1 MENTIPYEDPKN
13 VNKSNSSTLWI
24 LLIFSLLGNTYL
36 AYEFY
41 NSNFK
46 NGKSVKTQN
55 AELLADIQKIN
66 FSKDSLQSEFDAIYK
81 QFQEAATQSNTLNE
95 EKASIVAELEKRK
108 IQVARLL
115 AQGGGPQLLKAKAEI
130 EALKKELTDYQAK
143 VESLRSE
150 NDAYAGKNAELEAA
164 KGEAQSKAQMAEEE
178 KTAMKQKISK
188 SSYFMV
194 SDLKIAPQR
203 SKRGEKETTFKTSK
217 VENIRVTFE
226 LIPTDIIEKGDKS
239 ISIRILGANGEVLT
253 NDNEV
258 LQDSDQLITHKYD
271 FVYNGDNESVS
282 YNYKQTATFK
292 KGAHMVEIIQ
302 DGKLLSRGNFTL
314 E

>member
-1 MENTIPYEDPKN
+1 MENTVPYVEDKN
-13 VNKSNSSTLWI
+13 VKKGNSSTIWI
-24 LLIFSLLGNTYL
+24 LLIFSLLGNAYL

-41 NSNFK
+41 TSNFK
-46 NGKSVKTQN
+46 NGKSVKKEN
-55 AELLADIQKIN
+55 AELLAAIKKIN
-66 FSKDSLQSEFDAIYK
+66 FSKDSLQQEFDAVYK

-95 EKASIVAELEKRK
+95 EKASIIAELEKKK

-143 VESLRSE
+143 VETLRQE
-150 NDAYAGKNAELEAA
+150 NDAYAGKTADLQAA
-164 KGEAQSKAQMAEEE
+164 SEEAQRRAKTAEED
-178 KTAMKQKISK
+178 KAVMKQKISK

-194 SDLKIAPQR
+194 SDLSIAPQR
-203 SKRGEKETTFKTSK
+203 TKRGSKETTFKASK
-217 VENIRVTFE
+217 IENLKITFD
-226 LIPTDIIEKGDKS
+226 LIPTDIIEKGDKT
-239 ISIRILGANGEVLT
+239 ISIRILGVNGEVLT

-258 LQDSDQLITHKYD
+258 LQDSDQLISYKYD
-271 FVYNGDNESVS
+271 FSYSGDTESVS
-282 YNYKQTATFK
+282 YNYKQKAAFQ
-292 KGAHMVEIIQ
+292 KGSHIVEILQ

>member
-1 MENTIPYEDPKN
+1 MENTVTYEEEKN
-13 VNKSNSSTLWI
+13 QKKGNSSTLLV
-24 LLIFSLLGNTYL
+24 LLIFSLLGNAYL

-41 NSNFK
+41 NNNFK
-46 NGKSVKTQN
+46 NGKSLKKEN
-55 AELLADIQKIN
+55 AELLAAIKKIN
-66 FSKDSLQSEFDAIYK
+66 FSKDSLQNEFDLVYK

-95 EKASIVAELEKRK
+95 EKAGIIAELEKKK

-130 EALKKELTDYQAK
+130 ESLKKELADYQSK
-143 VESLRSE
+143 VDLLRQE
-150 NDAYAGKNAELEAA
+150 NDAYAGKTAELEAA
-164 KGEAQSKAQMAEEE
+164 QEAAQSKARTAEEE
-178 KTAMKQKISK
+178 KAALKQKISK

-194 SDLKIAPQR
+194 SDLKISPQR
-203 SKRGEKETTFKTSK
+203 SRRGEKETTTKSSK
-217 VENIRVTFE
+217 VENIRITFD
-226 LIPTDIIEKGDKS
+226 LIPTDIIEKGDKT
-239 ISIRILGANGEVLT
+239 ISIRILGTNGEVLT

-271 FVYNGDNESVS
+271 FIFSGDTESVS
-282 YNYKQTATFK
+282 YNYKQTASFK
-292 KGAHMVEIIQ
+292 KGAHMVEIVQ